1 MTNRDNVHILLFRK
15 FIFYIKIMKKNE
27 KKTEAVI
34 ELMSNLEITS
44 EQRKFWVSDALK
56 KATPV
61 AKRWADHVIKNEN
74 LSFAEIE
81 DMFMDINFIEN
92 DLYDG
97 LKRNLVNHI
106 NRHGLGAKGLD
117 FMRRF
122 EEVEGFNVHHY
133 EAVLKQ
139 IRKAFTQSSRKVE
152 NLQKQVDETRDYERR
167 HHLSIE
173 LNILK
178 READDLEYLIAKINE
193 FLKKMRDISDKG
205 FELLLAGETPNLQT
219 WKNQSVLND
228 RLFEENK
235 QFLKQTLHHIDTLME
250 TRCKLGVAEIRL
262 LLYHKDG
269 CRRQKLQKMVEDDI
283 IAIFNQL
290 ESEDERKEI
299 YPEICDFVSEIVPSV
314 GYISPLMISFI
325 FDRGFVSAI
334 SRDLLLKLQPVISRL
349 NMTPLLVTQ
358 LQRYLKDTL
367 LHLAEDLLT
376 ETDEYVLELTR
387 AYMPKAL
394 SENVIETWHTLKS

>member
-1 MTNRDNVHILLFRK
+1 
-15 FIFYIKIMKKNE
+15 
-27 KKTEAVI
+27 
-34 ELMSNLEITS
+34 
-44 EQRKFWVSDALK
+44 
-56 KATPV
+56 
-61 AKRWADHVIKNEN
+61 
-74 LSFAEIE
+74 
-81 DMFMDINFIEN
+81 
-92 DLYDG
+92 
-97 LKRNLVNHI
+97 
-106 NRHGLGAKGLD
+106 
-117 FMRRF
+117 
-122 EEVEGFNVHHY
+122 
-133 EAVLKQ
+133 
-139 IRKAFTQSSRKVE
+139 
-152 NLQKQVDETRDYERR
+152 
-167 HHLSIE
+167 
-173 LNILK
+173 
-178 READDLEYLIAKINE
+178 
-193 FLKKMRDISDKG
+193 MRDISDKG

-367 LHLAEDLLT
+367 LHLAEGLLT

-394 SENVIETWHTLKS
+394 SENVVETWHSLKS